1 MTKFY
6 DINITASNTMT
17 AKEGRGQEVKDQ
29 MLLRSSKIFCQ
40 CSLNDLE
47 RKTISVANVSKLL
60 FQKGNL
66 YQRKYISK
74 SNKKVERVSQLQ
86 KSLN

>member
-1 MTKFY
+1 MAA
-6 DINITASNTMT
+6 N
-17 AKEGRGQEVKDQ
+17 EGGGPEVNDQ

-40 CSLNDLE
+40 CSLNGLE
-47 RKTISVANVSKLL
+47 RKKLFISVTNLSKLT

-74 SNKKVERVSQLQ
+74 CNKKVEWV
-86 KSLN
+86 